1 MAIATI
7 YDLDGNIVCDG
18 LQSGAVCNQAINTAR
33 EHARETRRSVIVEDW
48 GTRECYRVTPAGHV
62 WRPPHTWEVP
72 DFAEHDA
79 ENADRRA
86 AADDFARGEAEYW
99 SRNRW

>member
-18 LQSGAVCNQAINTAR
+18 LQSGAVCNQAIN
-33 EHARETRRSVIVEDW
+33 
-48 GTRECYRVTPAGHV
+48 
-62 WRPPHTWEVP
+62 
-72 DFAEHDA
+72 
-79 ENADRRA
+79 
-86 AADDFARGEAEYW
+86 RGEAEYW